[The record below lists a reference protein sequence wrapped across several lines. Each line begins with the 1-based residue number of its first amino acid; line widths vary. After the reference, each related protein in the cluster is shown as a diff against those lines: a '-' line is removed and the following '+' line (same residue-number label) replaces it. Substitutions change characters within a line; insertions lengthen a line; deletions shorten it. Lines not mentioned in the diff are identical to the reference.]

1 MSFGKNKSS
10 SEQTFDPQLKN
21 ALMSVFNEGKNISRN
36 TEYAPYNAATVAPL
50 SPVQLA
56 GMQGVVDAAQ
66 AGIGQNELRNA
77 INTTVLSQILTHWP
91 LVQTPLEWI
100 ELAREMLLQV
110 SLRKRGLT
118 LSHSSMRKMLA
129 LIE

>member
-1 MSFGKNKSS
+1 MSFGKNKSD

-21 ALMSVFNEGKNISRN
+21 ALMSVFNEGKNIFRN
-36 TEYAPYNAATVAPL
+36 TEYAPYDAATVAPL

-77 INTTVLSQILTHWP
+77 INTTGALTNFNPLSVLS
-91 LVQTPLEWI
+91 
-100 ELAREMLLQV
+100 
-110 SLRKRGLT
+110 
-118 LSHSSMRKMLA
+118 
-129 LIE
+129 LIHI